1 MALFDNLIAD
11 IGSRFNLGSKAEALL
26 RELLH
31 FISNEPNGVAGFLDK
46 FKAAGFG
53 DQIASWLGRG
63 AGPALSS
70 SEVEQALGLGAISA
84 IGRKLSL
91 GTDLVGDAIGYATP
105 KLVGL
110 LTPGGAIPTLLPA
123 SVTGFL
129 SGAERK
135 TAAFVPSPHPV
146 HEKTAEW
153 VLPLALILGLTGLAY
168 FISQPT
174 ETEAVTETATEE
186 TAAEP
191 AAPAPAPVETADA
204 ASRDIAAALSALKP
218 GFSGAE
224 LVAILNKYRINFA
237 TGSAEIPEASKPLLL
252 QAAGLIKQLPAAA
265 RVQIDGFTD
274 STGDPAANVVLSQH
288 RADAVR
294 ELLVGA
300 GVKEKILS
308 AKGHGNAEEKGSN
321 RHDRRIEFSVQ

>member
-11 IGSRFNLGSKAEALL
+11 IGSRFNLGSKAESLL
-26 RELLH
+26 RELLR
-31 FISNEPNGVAGFLDK
+31 FISDDPNGVAGYLDK

-70 SEVEQALGLGAISA
+70 SEVEEALGLSAISA

-91 GTDLVGDAIGYATP
+91 GTDLVGDAIGYVTP

-110 LTPGGAIPTLLPA
+110 LTPGGAIPTRLPA
-123 SVTGFL
+123 SVAGFL
-129 SGAERK
+129 GGAEHK
-135 TAAFVPSPHPV
+135 IAQVHASPHPV
-146 HEKTAEW
+146 GQKSFDW
-153 VLPLALILGLTGLAY
+153 VFPLALILGLTGLAY
-168 FISQPT
+168 FFHQPK
-174 ETEAVTETATEE
+174 EPAAVTEAAKE
-186 TAAEP
+186 TPAEP
-191 AAPAPAPVETADA
+191 APAPAPVETADPA
-204 ASRDIAAALSALKP
+204 AHEIAAALTALKP
-218 GFSGAE
+218 GFSGSE

-237 TGSAEIPEASKPLLL
+237 TGSAEIPEGSKPLLL
-252 QAAGLIKQLPAAA
+252 QAAGLIKQLPASSH
-265 RVQIDGFTD
+265 VQIDGFTD

-294 ELLVGA
+294 DLLIGA
-300 GVKEKILS
+300 GVKDKILT
-308 AKGHGNAEEKGSN
+308 AKGHGNAEDKGSN